1 MQVSFDNTEIA
12 FGYKSNGELK
22 KAQLLFSVMGSPAF
36 SKAGMALAS
45 WGLKLKL
52 PIKWAIKSTVFSQF
66 CGGETLEE
74 AAQRAAML
82 HQFHIDVALDY
93 GVEGKAS
100 ESDFDNAVPEFVRA
114 IEYATSKENITFIP
128 IKVTGFARFALL
140 EKIHA
145 KENLTNE
152 EQQEWQRVLQRIE
165 TICAAAYKHQRMIL
179 IDAEESWIQDP
190 IDDITNLMMQ
200 HYNKEKPI
208 VFNTFQMYLHTSL
221 PYLKK
226 SFDLA
231 KAGGYILGAKIVRG
245 AYMEKE
251 RNRAAEKGYPSPVQP
266 SKTATDNDYDEAV
279 KLCFER
285 KNYVA
290 TFIGTHNELSSYK
303 AIELM
308 QQLGIE
314 AGDNHVYF
322 SQLFGMSDNITFN
335 LADAGYNV
343 SKYLPYGPVK
353 DVMPYL
359 IRRAQENTSVA
370 GQTGRELTLLKK
382 ETQRRKM

>member
-12 FGYKSNGELK
+12 FSYKSDSALK
-22 KAQLLFSVMGSPAF
+22 KAQLLFTVMGSPAF

-52 PIKWAIKSTVFSQF
+52 PIKWAIKNTVFSQF

-82 HQFHIDVALDY
+82 HQFNIDVALDY

-100 ESDFDNAVPEFVRA
+100 EADFDNAVPEFVRA
-114 IEYATSKENITFIP
+114 IEYAASKQNIIFIP

-145 KENLTNE
+145 KQALTAS
-152 EQQEWQRVLQRIE
+152 EQQEWQNVMKRIE
-165 TICAAAYKHQRMIL
+165 TICNAAFNNNVMIL

-190 IDDITNLMMQ
+190 IDDIANLMMQ
-200 HYNKEKPI
+200 HYNKQKPI
-208 VFNTFQMYLHTSL
+208 VFNTFQMYLHTSM

-231 KAGGYILGAKIVRG
+231 KNGGYILGAKIVRG

-251 RNRAAEKGYPSPVQP
+251 RNRAAEMNYLSPVQP
-266 SKTATDNDYDEAV
+266 NKAATDKDYDEAV
-279 KLCFER
+279 QLCLDR
-285 KNYVA
+285 NDYVA
-290 TFIGTHNELSSYK
+290 TFVGTHNELSCYK

-308 QQLGIE
+308 QQKGL
-314 AGDNHVYF
+314 NTNNKHVFF

-335 LADAGYNV
+335 LANAGYNV

-382 ETQRRKM
+382 EAKRRKG